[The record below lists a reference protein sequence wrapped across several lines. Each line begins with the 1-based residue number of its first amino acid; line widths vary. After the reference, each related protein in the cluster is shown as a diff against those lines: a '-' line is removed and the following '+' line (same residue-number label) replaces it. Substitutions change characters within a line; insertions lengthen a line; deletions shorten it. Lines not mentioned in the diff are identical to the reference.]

1 MCVCY
6 ATFSTMFRLSLPEFC
21 LEWWGKIPDEQ
32 IAGTNFKTI
41 CTVVVVKG
49 WLAGLMKIEE
59 WTIFYCNMR
68 IIKNLVRDASK
79 IMKFLNTSIHICL
92 LEHNKRMRIKND
104 CNKHLCWKV
113 IIGLIRYTG
122 SWEMLAFTTHVT
134 VHHSCC
140 EIRRILKCKISLNV
154 PNDMA
159 MLGFVPQIN
168 FIFNLFNGTDFF
180 NHLNLIYIF
189 V

>member
-6 ATFSTMFRLSLPEFC
+6 ATFSTMFRLSLRAFC

-32 IAGTNFKTI
+32 IAGTNFKAI

-68 IIKNLVRDASK
+68 IIKILVRDASK
-79 IMKFLNTSIHICL
+79 IMKFLNISIHICL

-140 EIRRILKCKISLNV
+140 EIPQNFEVQNKLKCSEWNGYV
-154 PNDMA
+154 
-159 MLGFVPQIN
+159 GFRPSNQ
-168 FIFNLFNGTDFF
+168 FYF
-180 NHLNLIYIF
+180 
-189 V
+189 